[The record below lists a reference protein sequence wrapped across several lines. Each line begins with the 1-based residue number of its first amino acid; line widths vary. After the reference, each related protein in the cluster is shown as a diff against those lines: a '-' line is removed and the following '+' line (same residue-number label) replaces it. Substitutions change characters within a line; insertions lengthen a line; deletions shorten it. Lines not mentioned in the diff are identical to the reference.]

1 MITAS
6 QNLKDIFYNNTTV
19 QINAGCYIEYNMN
32 QMIDNI
38 TANYSSSLEPLYKT
52 NSDGR
57 INIFKKLFPID
68 SIVKPFRPINPG
80 VKYYVMLPNDHTG
93 TNKFLDF
100 RKLPYPTSSP
110 RVYYPGIST
119 AYKYWVTPVNSGV
132 DVTVKYSQSSATIVS
147 AYCTGLPD
155 SKMVFTTS
163 EAHGLTTGLKVTV
176 TGSGSS
182 TFNVVNATI
191 TSVPTPKTFTVS
203 NSSPLETASGLAKT
217 ATIVNSTG
225 VATPTKPALANKIV
239 VKFEKFHYVPAN
251 CDVIITKQDGT
262 TVTVDDVSVPSNGN
276 LVLNYNG
283 TSWSSSAISEPMTF
297 ASPIQIKSIRVT
309 TPAPGAGRIIGLIE
323 ISARWVKD
331 ISSDIASFDIAKES
345 SSSSEDLLPVGKI
358 TSNSFT
364 ASLAKYNQ
372 DNLRIVEYNR
382 ESGWS
387 TTPSVDDLIYL
398 VKNAEIT
405 PFLNVF
411 HANGAITSGS
421 VKYDKVVQGTYYL
434 DTFEISRFGDSQITA
449 LDGSK
454 YLMETIAPDILC
466 EDYPVTSIIMRLL
479 DTVGFTNYNFNVLM
493 SGSEVIDNSVPN
505 LKYWWTDDTKTVW
518 ECIQELCRDIQM
530 NAFFDENN
538 ILQFYT
544 RDYLY
549 TKDIVNWEFYYN
561 KEGNKLPN
569 IAEFSKKEIASANQV
584 KINWRT
590 PLSSLY
596 TQSAGNLWASGVSF
610 LTSGGLLYSIQEST
624 PAELVNFH
632 IDLETIDNYSNLQST
647 FNFNGY
653 FLLDSE
659 IFEYDAIQYE
669 YVETDDATNTYNSV
683 WIGSEADWA
692 KYRALSKTDPV
703 YFRPTGRYR
712 IKERG
717 ALGTSQAFHSA
728 TGSSISTEWT
738 QRTDVWS

>member
-6 QNLKDIFYNNTTV
+6 QDLKDIFYNNTTV

-32 QMIDNI
+32 QMLDNI

-57 INIFKKLFPID
+57 INVFKKLFPID

-132 DVTVKYSQSSATIVS
+132 DVTVKYSQSSATVIS

-163 EAHGLTTGLKVTV
+163 EPHGLNTGLKVTV

-182 TFNVVNATI
+182 TFNVVNATV

-203 NSSPLETASGLAKT
+203 NSSPLETASGLTKT

-225 VATPTKPALANKIV
+225 VPTPTKPALANKIV

-262 TVTVDDVSVPSNGN
+262 VITLDDVSVPSNGN

-309 TPAPGAGRIIGLIE
+309 TAAPGAGRIIGLIE
-323 ISARWVKD
+323 ISAKWVKD
-331 ISSDIASFDIAKES
+331 ISSDVVSFDIAKES

-382 ESGWS
+382 ESNWS

-398 VKNAEIT
+398 VKNAEVT
-405 PFLNVF
+405 PFLKVF

-493 SGSEVIDNSVPN
+493 SGSDVVDNSVPN

-538 ILQFYT
+538 VLQFYT

-549 TKDIVNWEFYYN
+549 TKDTVNWEFYYS

-569 IAEFSKKEIASANQV
+569 IEEFSKKEIASANQV

-610 LTSGGLLYSIQEST
+610 LTSGGLLYAIQEST

-632 IDLETIDNYSNLQST
+632 IDLETIDKYSNLQST

-653 FLLDSE
+653 FLIDSE

-669 YVETDDATNTYNSV
+669 YVQTDDSTNTYLTA

-703 YFRPTGRYR
+703 YFRPTGKYR

-717 ALGTSQAFHSA
+717 ALGTSPAFHSA
-728 TGSSISTEWT
+728 TGSTISTEWT

>member
-493 SGSEVIDNSVPN
+493 SGSDVIDNSVPN

-653 FLLDSE
+653 FLVDSE

-728 TGSSISTEWT
+728 TGSSISTGWT